1 MESSI
6 SNNLTMSAFLRLCVD
21 HGLYHLRNI
30 ILMDL
35 VDQSDARVIQVLV
48 RLAGILSS
56 TKLRS
61 IE

>member
-1 MESSI
+1 
-6 SNNLTMSAFLRLCVD
+6 MSAFLRLCVD